1 LFVVEVPFRRRCGVS
16 RRKMSVVAVAR
27 KLGSHGRRH
36 RALQV
41 FAGITRAQATAEA
54 HDGEIVAQPP
64 T

>member
-27 KLGSHGRRH
+27 KLGSNRRHH

-41 FAGITRAQATAEA
+41 FAGVTRAQATAEA
-54 HDGEIVAQPP
+54 HDGEIIALPS